1 MSRLIGRPAPTGG
14 HLVARSLLLL
24 AAVLLASTP
33 LSLLLDG
40 SAWLQLTAAAAGIV
54 IVSGMVLRMLVPRPA
69 LVPVLQLAVVALLVL
84 VMELSQGLVSLS
96 DLPLRILTAQADIL
110 PAAAAD
116 LTASMAPVV
125 LGARAT
131 VLVVLLLAL
140 GALVLDLV
148 YVDLGWHTPVGL
160 ALLGTILLPALQV
173 PTGGGWLTVAGPVLA
188 AALILGTRTLHP
200 DPVPGRASGSDAA
213 ADALHP
219 AASAPRPPG
228 TLTAPVGPGAVTAIA
243 AVLVAAL
250 ALPLGAALPQLV
262 APRMAL
268 SMDLVNQWQNRD
280 LPRLGPVMIDDDV
293 SVRRTLL
300 DQGNTEVLRYTTDAA
315 PPGYLRVR
323 TLNSFD
329 GETFRATGAG
339 EELDVGATVF
349 SDARADGTLLGGT
362 GAETASTRIEVLEY
376 YGDRLPVPA
385 NIRSLETAEPSL
397 AEALTLRATPGEV
410 DSSALRAGLVGLEYT
425 VTSED
430 DGATADELRAV
441 DPAVLAQPLDAGYT
455 DASEVPEVAV
465 DLADQIAADAGAET
479 AFDTAL
485 AYQEYFRG
493 FRYSLTVQTPAGEDP
508 LESFL
513 ADRIGYCEQF
523 ASVFA
528 LMMTSQG
535 YPTRVVIGFTAG
547 SQSADGWTVRSS
559 NAHAWPE
566 VWFGPEHGWVRF
578 EPTPSA
584 AANGVTEPGFEE
596 SATGGG
602 ASEPTAPVEDTPTE
616 ETPSET
622 PSAEETE
629 SAEPTESAATA
640 SDGGGAL
647 LTPENADRVE
657 GGLLLTLTL
666 AALGATAAVGGVVLL
681 RRRRMRRRDGRWAA
695 FLERA
700 GGVGTGGVWAGTGGG
715 SGGGGAAAIETERLR
730 RGAGRMAWSEVSWEL
745 RVRTRVMRLLGWTG
759 AWGKPPRPLELDRA
773 LPPREALA
781 DLLDQIAAGDQEVT
795 AEHRAAADR
804 IAAAHTAARYAAPL
818 PEPGDAGAE
827 EAGVAEAVAGEGAD
841 GAAAAAA
848 ASTDVASAPDPEAG
862 SGGAP
867 PTQHPLRDDADLL
880 IALIRRAR

>member
-219 AASAPRPPG
+219 AAASAPRPPG

-700 GGVGTGGVWAGTGGG
+700 GGVGTGGVGAGTGGR

-730 RGAGRMAWSEVSWEL
+730 RGAGRMAWTEVSWEL

-795 AEHRAAADR
+795 AEHCAAADR

-818 PEPGDAGAE
+818 PEAGD
-827 EAGVAEAVAGEGAD
+827 
-841 GAAAAAA
+841 
-848 ASTDVASAPDPEAG
+848 EAG
-862 SGGAP
+862 SGAGVGAEAGP
-867 PTQHPLRDDADLL
+867 VDGAENGPVDAPLAQHPLRDDADLL